1 MKLTAR
7 VLKDEPILVDR
18 AAHYFGT
25 AGQAFLIRAT
35 IRADGT
41 LTLTEEALTFSCE
54 PAPDIVIPVH
64 EIQRLGMGRWHE
76 GTGTFVPVLK
86 ITYRGNLILGVQ
98 VAHPERWI
106 EAIEG
111 LVTSRRLPALKGPER
126 PVFSMVR
133 HTRIFVAGIL
143 LLAFFFTALPAF
155 FAWVQK
161 TTIQEQE
168 QADPPQNLPSAG

>member
-1 MKLTAR
+1 MKLPAR
-7 VLKDEPILVDR
+7 AFKDEPILVDR
-18 AAHYFGT
+18 AAHYFGI
-25 AGQAFLIRAT
+25 AGRAFALRAT

-41 LTLTEEALTFSCE
+41 LTLTEDALIFSRGAE
-54 PAPDIVIPVH
+54 PDVEIPIA

-98 VAHPERWI
+98 VARPERWI

-111 LVTSRRLPALKGPER
+111 LVRSHRLPALKGPDR
-126 PVFSMVR
+126 AGFSPLR
-133 HTRIFVAGIL
+133 HSRIVIIGL
-143 LLAFFFTALPAF
+143 LVLGLLFTALPAF

-161 TTIQEQE
+161 STLQEQGAE
-168 QADPPQNLPSAG
+168 PPRDLPSAG

>member
-1 MKLTAR
+1 MKITAR
-7 VLKDEPILVDR
+7 ALRDDPILVDR

-41 LTLTEEALTFSCE
+41 LTLTEDALTFSCGSE
-54 PAPDIVIPVH
+54 PDLTIPIQ

-98 VAHPERWI
+98 VSHPERWI

-111 LVTSRRLPALKGPER
+111 LVKSRHLPALKGPER
-126 PVFSMVR
+126 PAFSLFRHSRVFV
-133 HTRIFVAGIL
+133 VALL
-143 LLAFFFTALPAF
+143 LLALLFTALPAF
-155 FAWVQK
+155 FAWMQR
-161 TTIQEQE
+161 TTVQEQME
-168 QADPPQNLPSAG
+168 PTGELPNAG

>member
-7 VLKDEPILVDR
+7 ALKDEPILVDR

-41 LTLTEEALTFSCE
+41 LTLTEDALTFSCAPE
-54 PAPDIVIPVH
+54 PDLVIPVH

-98 VAHPERWI
+98 VPHPERWI

-111 LVTSRRLPALKGPER
+111 LVTSRHLPALKGPER
-126 PVFSMVR
+126 PGFSLIR
-133 HTRIFVAGIL
+133 HSRAIVVGIL
-143 LLAFFFTALPAF
+143 LLAFLVTALPAF
-155 FAWVQK
+155 FAWMQR
-161 TTIQEQE
+161 TTVQEQME
-168 QADPPQNLPSAG
+168 PPGELPNAG